1 MCILLI
7 HFHRLLLFLLNFVQ
21 NHCLHQLE
29 EVSSLRPPV
38 AHMDRGQFLNPTSIS
53 NQTAIPLSHSLI
65 FSQVDY
71 TTVFIF
77 RLLMFVDNGL
87 AAGMGL

>member
-1 MCILLI
+1 
-7 HFHRLLLFLLNFVQ
+7 
-21 NHCLHQLE
+21 
-29 EVSSLRPPV
+29 
-38 AHMDRGQFLNPTSIS
+38 MDRGQFLNPTSIS